1 MHTQSDLLCGPFST
15 KLVYITLPM
24 YIEFKHSYVVKL
36 FTMCFDGSPFWCM
49 EFVIPDASGGHHQKM
64 LEVA

>member
-1 MHTQSDLLCGPFST
+1 MHTQSDLLCGSFNA

-24 YIEFKHSYVVKL
+24 YIQFKHSYVVKL
-36 FTMCFDGSPFWCM
+36 FTKCFDGSLFWCM
-49 EFVIPDASGGHHQKM
+49 EFDIPDAGGGCHQNM